1 MKYRAGRASLTAP
14 VRLAA
19 VLLLRYLDRVHI
31 AWATD
36 IHLNFLS
43 DDELCVFGDTLADA
57 GADIIAITGDIAE
70 APSLSHYLTAL
81 AERVDVP
88 IYFVL
93 GNHDFYRGDIAS
105 VRAQAEAL
113 TRSHERLWW
122 MPACGVVELS
132 DDVAMV
138 GHDGWGDGRLGS
150 GADSPIMLND
160 FVHIADLRLWGAE
173 RMAKLAALGEEAAAY
188 IRDALVSAAAYRRV
202 IVLTHVPPF
211 REACWHKGEISDDD
225 WLPWFTCKAVGDV
238 LLEGA
243 EAHPQRTIEILCG
256 HTHGAGVAQVLP
268 NLRVITGGA
277 EYGAPQL
284 QPLIAI

>member
-1 MKYRAGRASLTAP
+1 MHL
-14 VRLAA
+14 
-19 VLLLRYLDRVHI
+19 

-43 DDELCVFGDTLADA
+43 DEQLFAFCSALA
-57 GADIIAITGDIAE
+57 GADADAIAITGDIAE
-70 APSLSHYLTAL
+70 APSLARYMTTM
-81 AERVDVP
+81 AERVNAP

-113 TRSHERLWW
+113 TRTHARLWW
-122 MPACGVVELS
+122 MPTCGVVELS
-132 DDVAMV
+132 DDVALI

-150 GADSPIMLND
+150 GIHSPIMLND

-173 RMAKLAALGEEAAAY
+173 RMAKIAALGDEAAAH
-188 IRDALVSAAAYRRV
+188 IRDMLTATASYRRV

-211 REACWHKGEISDDD
+211 REACWHEGEISDDD

-238 LLEGA
+238 LLEAA
-243 EAHPQRTIEILCG
+243 EAHPQRTIDVLCG
-256 HTHGAGVAQVLP
+256 HTHGAGMAQMRP
-268 NLRVITGGA
+268 NLRILTGGA
-277 EYGAPQL
+277 EYGAPQV
-284 QPLIAI
+284 QPLLEV